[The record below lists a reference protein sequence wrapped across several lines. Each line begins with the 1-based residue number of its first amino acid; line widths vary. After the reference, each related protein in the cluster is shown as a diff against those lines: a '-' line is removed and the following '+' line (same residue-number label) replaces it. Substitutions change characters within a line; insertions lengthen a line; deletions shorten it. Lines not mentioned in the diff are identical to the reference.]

1 MLIRRAVLTDLPA
14 LNELVQAASA
24 YQGDYRSILDGY
36 RVTESQVTRDQMFL
50 AEEVGALLG
59 FYSLV
64 TGPEPELD
72 LMFVADAAQGVGLG
86 RTLFDH
92 LKATADGLRIDRIKI
107 VSHPPS
113 EGFYRKMGAVRVG
126 VKAPTAKVTW
136 ARPILEL
143 SVAATRTLS

>member
-1 MLIRRAVLTDLPA
+1 MLIRRAEPADLPA
-14 LNELVQAASA
+14 LNLLVQAASA

-36 RVTESQVTRDQMFL
+36 RVTEYQVTGGQMFL
-50 AEEVGALLG
+50 AEGADGLLG

-64 TGPEPELD
+64 LGPEPELD
-72 LMFVADAAQGVGLG
+72 LMFVADAAQGTGLG
-86 RTLFDH
+86 RLLFDH
-92 LKATADGLRIDRIKI
+92 LKATADALGIDRIKI

-126 VKAPTAKVTW
+126 VKAPTAKATW

-143 SVAATRTLS
+143 SVAATRSRS